1 GPYVMDVRQTG
12 GGWVINISTPAGDI
26 DFVIHAP
33 GPFFPVPTDTIP
45 RALIATLVVDLDIY
59 NGF

>member
-1 GPYVMDVRQTG
+1 VRQTG

-45 RALIATLVVDLDIY
+45 RALIATLVVDIDIY